1 MNLIKPMKTTIDNK
15 HAIEFNQVRISY
27 PGAKDYA
34 LRIDKLSVNCADF
47 VAVIGPSGAGKS
59 TFLRSINGLIPHQ
72 QGELHVFGQ
81 SYRQRDL
88 VRLRQQVSMVF
99 QNFNLSP
106 RMSVL
111 DNVLIGRL
119 AQKKGM
125 LKALARFNDEDRE
138 IAFLALQKVGM
149 LSYALRDIR
158 QLSGGQKQRVAI
170 ARCLAQQAKIILADE
185 PVASLDPVNA
195 RRIIELLK
203 ELNQEQYITV
213 LVNLHQVELVE
224 KYFSSVI
231 GLKHGRLEFHQDSQ
245 QQTITKD
252 WNRIYG

>member
-1 MNLIKPMKTTIDNK
+1 MSIIKPMKTTTDSK
-15 HAIEFNQVRISY
+15 RAIEFNQVRISY
-27 PGAKDYA
+27 PNARHYA
-34 LRIDKLSVNCADF
+34 LRIDKLSVNYTDF

-72 QGELHVFGQ
+72 QGELCIFGQ
-81 SYRQRDL
+81 SYQQKDL

-111 DNVLIGRL
+111 TNVLIGRL
-119 AQKKGM
+119 AQKNGVF
-125 LKALARFNDEDRE
+125 KALAQFNDEDRE

-158 QLSGGQKQRVAI
+158 HLSGGQKQRVAI

-185 PVASLDPVNA
+185 PVASLDPISS

-203 ELNQEQYITV
+203 ELNQEQNITV

-224 KYFSSVI
+224 KYFSNVI
-231 GLKHGRLEFHQDSQ
+231 GLKDGRIEFHQDNQ
-245 QQTITKD
+245 KQTISKD
-252 WNRIYG
+252 WSSIYG